1 MSGTVAAA
9 TSAGL
14 LRAAVEVEQLKLRR
28 AVAPRVAA
36 IAVMGFVPVL
46 SAAFLAGARAD
57 LDGPF
62 AAKITPMLQGTG
74 WEGLLGFVGQ
84 MLSVGMLLATGIVVS
99 WSYGRELT
107 DGTFGALFALPTSRR
122 QVAAAKALTL
132 LHWGVDVVLGT
143 VLLALVLGLATG
155 LGLPDG
161 EAWAGAG
168 RALVIG
174 LLTVVLAMPLG
185 FVASALRGYL
195 PGIGVLLGIVIVTQ
209 VLAVVG
215 VGGWFPYA
223 APGMW
228 SGMGGAEV
236 ADSVTAVQLLLAL
249 PVGAAGVAA
258 ALWWWDRAEVV

>member
-1 MSGTVAAA
+1 MSGAITARPA
-9 TSAGL
+9 SL

-36 IAVMGFVPVL
+36 GAVIGFVPVM
-46 SAAFLAGARAD
+46 SAGFLAGARAD

-62 AAKITPMLQGTG
+62 AAKVTPMLQGTG
-74 WEGLLGFVGQ
+74 WDGLLGFVGQ
-84 MLSVGMLLATGIVVS
+84 TMSVAMLLATGIVVS

-132 LHWGVDVVLGT
+132 LHWGFDVVLGT
-143 VLLALVLGLATG
+143 VGLALVLGLATG
-155 LGLPDG
+155 LGVPDG

-174 LLTVVLAMPLG
+174 LLTMVLAMPLG
-185 FVASALRGYL
+185 YVASALRGYL

-236 ADSVTAVQLLLAL
+236 AASVSAVQLLLAL

-258 ALWWWDRAEVV
+258 AIWWWGRAEVA

>member
-1 MSGTVAAA
+1 MSGTVAA
-9 TSAGL
+9 TRGGL

-74 WEGLLGFVGQ
+74 WDGLLGFVGQ

-143 VLLALVLGLATG
+143 VVLALVLGLATG

-174 LLTVVLAMPLG
+174 LLTVALAMPLG

-236 ADSVTAVQLLLAL
+236 AATVTGVQLLLAL

-258 ALWWWDRAEVV
+258 AIWWWDRAEVV